1 MDLIIE
7 TERLILRPFEFSDA
21 EALYDMD
28 KNQIVHKYL
37 WQKPITDIKE
47 VHEYIEMVQ
56 KQYIERGIGR
66 FSTVLK
72 ETGELIGWTGI
83 KFVNDHIENGN
94 TNFYDYGYRL
104 NKKFWNKGFATEASI
119 AWLDYGFN
127 NMKIE
132 KMNAYTHS
140 ENAASNH
147 ILKKIGMKFIENY
160 PDVNNV
166 IWKWWQMK
174 NPSRK
179 VDNDIN

>member
-1 MDLIIE
+1 
-7 TERLILRPFEFSDA
+7 
-21 EALYDMD
+21 
-28 KNQIVHKYL
+28 
-37 WQKPITDIKE
+37 
-47 VHEYIEMVQ
+47 
-56 KQYIERGIGR
+56 
-66 FSTVLK
+66 
-72 ETGELIGWTGI
+72 
-83 KFVNDHIENGN
+83 
-94 TNFYDYGYRL
+94 
-104 NKKFWNKGFATEASI
+104 
-119 AWLDYGFN
+119 
-127 NMKIE
+127 MKIE